1 MTIEIQKPELEAL
14 ILERM
19 QEGGFAS
26 IEDALMQ
33 ALESSPIVARHPE
46 DSCDGRTGADLIA
59 ALQASPYR
67 ELNIEPERVR
77 LSLPARDVSF

>member
-19 QEGGFAS
+19 QLGGFAS
-26 IEDALMQ
+26 VEDALMQ
-33 ALESSPIVARHPE
+33 ALESSPILPE
-46 DSCDGRTGADLIA
+46 RQDRSPDLRTGADLIA

-67 ELNIEPERVR
+67 EVDIEPARVR
-77 LSLPARDVSF
+77 LSVAVRDVTF